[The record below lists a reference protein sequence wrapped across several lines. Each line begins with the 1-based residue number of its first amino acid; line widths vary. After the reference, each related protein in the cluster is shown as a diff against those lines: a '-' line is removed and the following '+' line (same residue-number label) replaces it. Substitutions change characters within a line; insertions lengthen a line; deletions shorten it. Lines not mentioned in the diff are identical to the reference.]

1 MLLIKRLCLNF
12 DFYPQRSF
20 FFFLY
25 AKAKASP
32 GMGTNAMDL
41 ESVSGMLII
50 YTPQNS
56 AFGNLIQ
63 ITVLHCVTPSQC
75 LLIHST

>member
-63 ITVLHCVTPSQC
+63 DHCATLCYPVSVSSHT
-75 LLIHST
+75 

>member
-1 MLLIKRLCLNF
+1 
-12 DFYPQRSF
+12 
-20 FFFLY
+20 
-25 AKAKASP
+25 
-32 GMGTNAMDL
+32 MGTNAMDL

-50 YTPQNS
+50 YTPQNL